1 LLDNVF
7 DGGADLNQAR
17 RRSSFGLNR
26 LSAHSF
32 HYLPILRPYCP
43 FNRLKEIGIH
53 RTATFLVEREFR
65 GVKRQGVRSRKLT
78 VKLLKLLG

>member
-1 LLDNVF
+1 LLNNIF

-17 RRSSFGLNR
+17 RRGSFGLNR
-26 LSAHSF
+26 LGAHSF
-32 HYLPILRPYCP
+32 DYLPILRPYCP

-53 RTATFLVEREFR
+53 RTATFLVEREIQ
-65 GVKRQGVRSRKLT
+65 GVKRKGVPGGKLV